1 MTAGGGD
8 ARAVAAAQ
16 IAGAIEDCIFRLL
29 RFTVRRH
36 FIPASILIV
45 DRQGWSSRAPP
56 LVIDGECDRSL
67 NP

>member
-1 MTAGGGD
+1 MTASGGD
-8 ARAVAAAQ
+8 AGALAAAQ

-36 FIPASILIV
+36 FIPGIVV
-45 DRQGWSSRAPP
+45 DRQGWSSPATPR
-56 LVIDGECDRSL
+56 VIDGECDRSL